1 MDAAL
6 NSGWGGKTEIASS
19 VSTPVPLSDLV
30 SIHLNPQVCDMYIVG
45 AEITSTSAWR
55 EMADAGF
62 FADGRRLSAVM
73 GPRRRRRA
81 AAAAAKLRRGTSAGR
96 ARSGSSSDE
105 LSQWPPV
112 RRAAL
117 VADAGRREEPWL
129 SLRGVAVC
137 KGLATLLHRLNA
149 PPAALSATEAA
160 AAAAATALPPPPPP
174 GRRWGWWRR
183 HASR

>member
-1 MDAAL
+1 
-6 NSGWGGKTEIASS
+6 
-19 VSTPVPLSDLV
+19 
-30 SIHLNPQVCDMYIVG
+30 MYIVG

-55 EMADAGF
+55 AMADAGF
-62 FADGRRLSAVM
+62 FADGRRLAAVM

-81 AAAAAKLRRGTSAGR
+81 ANCGVAPAPDANEAAAAAV
-96 ARSGSSSDE
+96 AVDE

-117 VADAGRREEPWL
+117 VADAGLREEPWL

-160 AAAAATALPPPPPP
+160 AAAAAAALPPPPPP
-174 GRRWGWWRR
+174 GRRWWWWRR
-183 HASR
+183 HASRG